1 MSLDFDMKRKA
12 ATYKGKQLLVNSSSK
27 GKPFE
32 DLRVLPERSDWKC
45 KVNSPVVEDAIDQ
58 FSRHI
63 VSEWV
68 TDLWYSR
75 ITPDRQGPEEIVLI
89 MNGVLGEF
97 SSRMRNINL
106 IDLLTRSG
114 YSTSNF
120 LFVNIGFEWHLWS
133 ISLVSCRDI
142 INIVCSRLELFRAFK
157 TKIEKHQSRFFT
169 VEERDVELKSVLAAE
184 NKLHPILFSAEAEHK
199 VTLFRV
205 YLLAVQ
211 NI

>member
-12 ATYKGKQLLVNSSSK
+12 ATYKGKQFLVNSSSK
-27 GKPFE
+27 SKPFE

-133 ISLVSCRDI
+133 IPWY
-142 INIVCSRLELFRAFK
+142 
-157 TKIEKHQSRFFT
+157 H
-169 VEERDVELKSVLAAE
+169 AE
-184 NKLHPILFSAEAEHK
+184 ISS
-199 VTLFRV
+199 
-205 YLLAVQ
+205 
-211 NI
+211 I